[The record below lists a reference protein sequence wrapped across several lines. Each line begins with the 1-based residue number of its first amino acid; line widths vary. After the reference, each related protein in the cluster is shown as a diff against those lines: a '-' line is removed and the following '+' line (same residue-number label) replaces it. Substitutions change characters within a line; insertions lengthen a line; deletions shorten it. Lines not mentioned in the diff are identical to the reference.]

1 MKMVAENKEDLG
13 TNRPVV
19 FKWRMREKKTELM
32 LKLKRY
38 RHTQLEAVQVDPTT
52 SSTCFHG
59 SLSSCFG
66 KETFSNEEE
75 RRP

>member
-1 MKMVAENKEDLG
+1 MKNE
-13 TNRPVV
+13 R
-19 FKWRMREKKTELM
+19 KKTELM

-75 RRP
+75 RRPWERGGRFMRYEFVCCQHR